1 MDKTFLLKQLGD
13 RLRGAVQKTHQA
25 ARDAR
30 EDARSGAARAVNL
43 ALGQGQ
49 RSAASREALDAL
61 ETFRPTS
68 LGKGQPIGLGAI
80 VELEDGETG
89 RTLFLAPVG
98 AGEELTGPDGDGLF
112 QVVTP
117 ASPFGRAVM
126 GKRVGDTVEVPLG
139 GDLTEWEITFAA

>member
-61 ETFRPTS
+61 ETFRPAP
-68 LGKGQPIGLGAI
+68 LRKGEPIGLGAI

-117 ASPFGRAVM
+117 VSPFGRAVI
-126 GKRVGDTVEVPLG
+126 GKRVGDTVEVPLAG
-139 GDLTEWEITFAA
+139 ELTEWEITFAT